1 MGSRVA
7 PSRYSVKR
15 VIQDTII
22 GFADMRY
29 TLRQLEVFTAIARV
43 ESVSRAAEALAM
55 SQSAVSGALADLERQ
70 FDVRLFERIGKRLS
84 LSELGRAL
92 WPQAEALCEQARGLE
107 LNLARQL
114 SGELRV
120 GATLTIGD
128 HVCPPLMARFMREQ
142 AGARISLEIANTA
155 EITQKVKGFEIDIGL
170 VEGEL
175 SDPELEVTP
184 WRGDELCVFC
194 SPQHPLARKKTL
206 SDADL
211 ATTPWIVR
219 ERGSGTRQAFERA
232 LHGLLPQLGIV
243 LELSQTEAI
252 KGAVAT
258 GLGLGCV
265 SRLSL
270 EAELRHRTLVACR
283 VPQRDFR
290 RSFFFVLH
298 RRKFRSPA
306 LESWLELCRDGL

>member
-1 MGSRVA
+1 
-7 PSRYSVKR
+7 
-15 VIQDTII
+15 
-22 GFADMRY
+22 MRY

-70 FDVRLFERIGKRLS
+70 FDVRLFERIGKRLA

-107 LNLARQL
+107 LGLARQL

-128 HVCPPLMARFMREQ
+128 HLCAPLMARFMGELP
-142 AGARISLEIANTA
+142 GSRITLEIANTV
-155 EITQKVKGFEIDIGL
+155 EITHKVKSFEIDIGL

-194 SPQHPLARKKTL
+194 SPKHELAKHKAL

-211 ATTPWIVR
+211 GAASWIVR
-219 ERGSGTRQAFERA
+219 ERGSGTRQGFERA
-232 LHGLLPQLGIV
+232 LHGLLPQLDIV

-252 KGAVAT
+252 KGAVAA

-265 SRLSL
+265 SRLALANEL
-270 EAELRHRTLVACR
+270 EHRTLVACH

-298 RRKFRSPA
+298 KRKFRSQA
-306 LESWLELCRDGL
+306 LERWLQLCREQD

>member
-1 MGSRVA
+1 
-7 PSRYSVKR
+7 
-15 VIQDTII
+15 
-22 GFADMRY
+22 MRY

-43 ESVSRAAEALAM
+43 ESVSRAAETLGM

-70 FDVRLFERIGKRLS
+70 FDVRLFERVGKRLA

-107 LNLARQL
+107 LNLSRQL

-120 GATLTIGD
+120 GATLSIGN
-128 HVCPPLMARFMREQ
+128 HLCAPLMAQFLRDNPGGRV
-142 AGARISLEIANTA
+142 SLAIANTA
-155 EITQKVKGFEIDIGL
+155 EIARSVKSFEIDVGL

-175 SDPELEVTP
+175 ADPELEVTR
-184 WRGDELCVFC
+184 WREDELVVFC
-194 SPQHPLARKKTL
+194 SRRHPLAKRGKL

-211 ATTPWIVR
+211 IASNWIVR
-219 ERGSGTRQAFERA
+219 ERGSGTRQAFEHA
-232 LHGLLPQLGIV
+232 LRGLLPELKIA
-243 LELSQTEAI
+243 LELTQTEAI
-252 KGAVAT
+252 KGAVQA

-265 SRLSL
+265 SRLAL
-270 EAELRHRTLVACR
+270 EEAFRLRTLVPCR

-298 RRKFRSPA
+298 QRKFKSPA
-306 LESWLELCRDGL
+306 LESWLALCRRQADTE